1 MSVDNINKQHGHA
14 VISALIYT
22 ERAKV
27 WMGHVLHRFGSIVF
41 SMAVAFA
48 CQRRSEKFQTS
59 SKFIDL

>member
-1 MSVDNINKQHGHA
+1 MSVDNINKQHGLA

-22 ERAKV
+22 ER
-27 WMGHVLHRFGSIVF
+27 MGHVLHRFGSIVF

-48 CQRRSEKFQTS
+48 CQRRSDKFQTS